1 MTSLPARIVIY
12 TKDVANITG
21 MRRDTA
27 RKLLS
32 RIRRKQGKAKRSLV
46 TVFEFCEHMGFKPE
60 WVQPFLT

>member
-1 MTSLPARIVIY
+1 MTTLPARIVIY

-21 MRRDTA
+21 MQRDTA

-32 RIRRKQGKAKRSLV
+32 RIRRKQGKSKRSLI

-60 WVQPFLT
+60 WVFPFLT